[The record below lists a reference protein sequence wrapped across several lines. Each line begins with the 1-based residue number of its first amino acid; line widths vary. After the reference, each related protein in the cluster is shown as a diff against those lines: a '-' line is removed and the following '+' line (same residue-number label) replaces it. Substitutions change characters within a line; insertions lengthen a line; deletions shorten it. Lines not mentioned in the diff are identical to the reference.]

1 MQLGHHRCWPHGLT
15 FKPYTRSSGI
25 EQSKRKRQA
34 ALLLSN
40 GEAAMSPTRS
50 PLRPAVVQGND
61 PKDALCFFSL
71 SMQLEAEQTLDPL
84 MLLDLQV
91 APSTARSSLK
101 RTCMLS

>member
-1 MQLGHHRCWPHGLT
+1 
-15 FKPYTRSSGI
+15 
-25 EQSKRKRQA
+25 
-34 ALLLSN
+34 
-40 GEAAMSPTRS
+40 
-50 PLRPAVVQGND
+50 VVQGND
-61 PKDALCFFSL
+61 PKEALCFFSL